1 MAGLGWVGWLAG
13 WLVGLVSLFVGWF
26 VGRYCCFCVGGFVAC
41 KSTVI
46 VNNPQISL
54 APKKHQRVSVL
65 FYFFFAFCVFW
76 NAFDIFIVVNL
87 VRTFFKFKKK
97 MKTTIAGGGSD
108 FGSGKSP
115 KFEFELWL
123 LHCKFPLAERC
134 LCYFGIFCKY

>member
-1 MAGLGWVGWLAG
+1 MADWLAG
-13 WLVGLVSLFVGWF
+13 WLVWSVYLLVGLLAVIV
-26 VGRYCCFCVGGFVAC
+26 VCVGGFVAC

-87 VRTFFKFKKK
+87 VRTFLNLKK
-97 MKTTIAGGGSD
+97 
-108 FGSGKSP
+108 
-115 KFEFELWL
+115 
-123 LHCKFPLAERC
+123 
-134 LCYFGIFCKY
+134 